1 MGGDRLLVG
10 REEKF
15 GGKGIFLGGGMSKF
29 SDGGGG
35 FFGGWGGRNFCGGG
49 GGGGNPSPSPN
60 SPSREDL
67 VVGHSKKLE

>member
-35 FFGGWGGRNFCGGG
+35 GESLPIPQF
-49 GGGGNPSPSPN
+49 PQ
-60 SPSREDL
+60 
-67 VVGHSKKLE
+67 

>member
-35 FFGGWGGRNFCGGG
+35 
-49 GGGGNPSPSPN
+49 GGNPSPSPN